1 MKSTIAW
8 FSIVL
13 LFLSLVGCSTSYGPC
28 GLTGGY
34 SDMRLN
40 NDTYKVA
47 FRGNGFTSQDKVQN
61 LLLRRCA
68 ELTKQN
74 NYRYFVILT
83 GKENHSDSQ
92 YATPTRVNTYGYG
105 NFSGY
110 GNANTNYYG
119 NSAYT
124 NTSFNGNQYSNSYS
138 TVTPG
143 QVYNIRKYADAVIMK
158 MLRNRKK
165 YANAFD
171 ANMIL
176 QELGSK
182 RTG

>member
-1 MKSTIAW
+1 MKSTIICY
-8 FSIVL
+8 SIAL
-13 LFLSLVGCSTSYGPC
+13 LFLSLAGCSTSYGPC

-68 ELTKQN
+68 ELAKQN

-83 GKENHSDSQ
+83 GRENHSDSQ
-92 YATPTRVNTYGYG
+92 FTTPTRVNTSTYG
-105 NFSGY
+105 NVSGY

-124 NTSFNGNQYSNSYS
+124 NGSFNANQYSNSYS

-143 QVYNIRKYADAVIMK
+143 ETYNVRKYTDAVTMK
-158 MLRNRKK
+158 MLHNRKK
-165 YANAFD
+165 YANAID

-176 QELGSK
+176 QELG
-182 RTG
+182 